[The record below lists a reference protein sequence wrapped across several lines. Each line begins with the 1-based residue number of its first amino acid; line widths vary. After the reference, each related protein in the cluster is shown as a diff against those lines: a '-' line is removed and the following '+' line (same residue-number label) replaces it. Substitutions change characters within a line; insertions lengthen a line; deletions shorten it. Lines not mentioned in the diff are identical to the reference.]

1 MSGRLQISMICHIVI
16 LLFVPDISAQDWEDS
31 SLEINIGTTNPR
43 VASVIE
49 RVNRQTGYR
58 FTYDTRAVDPEQKV
72 YYSTEVVELE
82 TLLDTLAGNL
92 GLGYEIIDKYI
103 VLYRQSQSTSRLTVA
118 GRVIDAD
125 THEPMVYAYVAIK
138 GKNIG
143 TVTNSDGDFVLNVP
157 VEFMAD
163 SLTVSHMGYKNSS
176 MAVALAAVEG
186 TTIRM
191 VRDYITI
198 QEVIINVRD
207 PLSILNSAVR
217 SIPDNYGDSPA
228 LLTGF
233 YREGITR
240 KNEFQIYSEAVVQ
253 IYKASYSRQIA
264 SDQVRVLRSRKM
276 ENLEAKDTLAV
287 RLAAGLET
295 VLSLDGARNLFDFI
309 DPANFNLYEYR
320 FTDMVIVDDES
331 AFVISF
337 EQKNWVEEPM
347 FRGEVYV
354 NSVDNA
360 ILMASFEINPDQI
373 GQVSDVYVSK
383 VPGSYSVETEYVR
396 YSVRY
401 KNRGDRYFLSHVRGD
416 LGFTA
421 RSKRKLFSSRYNVFL
436 EFAVTNSETDSVEK
450 FDRSEQFPLG
460 SVFTTI
466 ISGYDA
472 DFWEGFDF
480 IKPDESLEKSMKKLE
495 IELSEFYPED

>member
-1 MSGRLQISMICHIVI
+1 
-16 LLFVPDISAQDWEDS
+16 
-31 SLEINIGTTNPR
+31 
-43 VASVIE
+43 
-49 RVNRQTGYR
+49 
-58 FTYDTRAVDPEQKV
+58 VDPEQKV
-72 YYSTEVVELE
+72 SFTSEVVELG
-82 TLLDTLAGNL
+82 TVLDTLEYNL
-92 GLGYEIIDKYI
+92 SLDYEIIGRYI
-103 VLYRQSQSTSRLTVA
+103 VLYRQSQSVSKLTVA

-125 THEPMVYAYVAIK
+125 TYEPLVYAYVTIK

-143 TVTNSDGDFVLNVP
+143 TVTNGDGDFVLNVP

-163 SLTVSHMGYKNSS
+163 SLTVTYMGYKNSS
-176 MAVALAAVEG
+176 IAVALAAVEEA
-186 TTIRM
+186 TIRM

-207 PLSILNSAVR
+207 PLSVLNAAVR

-233 YREGITR
+233 YREGIIR

-253 IYKASYSRQIA
+253 IYKASYTRQIG

-276 ENLEAKDTLAV
+276 ENLEVKDTLAV

-309 DPANFNLYEYR
+309 DPTNFNLYDYH
-320 FTDMVIVDDES
+320 FTDMVTVDDGS

-337 EQKNWVEEPM
+337 EQRNWVEEPM

-354 NSVDNA
+354 NSMDNA
-360 ILMASFEINPDQI
+360 IVMASFELNSDYI
-373 GQVSDVYVSK
+373 GQVSDDYVTK
-383 VPGSYSVETEYVR
+383 VPGAYSVETEYVR

-401 KNRGDRYFLSHVRGD
+401 RKEGDRYFLSHVRGD
-416 LGFTA
+416 LGFLA
-421 RSKRKLFSSRYNVFL
+421 RSKRKLFNSRYNVFM
-436 EFAVTNSETDSVEK
+436 EFAVTHCETDSVER
-450 FDRSEQFPLG
+450 FERNEEFPLG

-472 DFWEGFDF
+472 GFWKGFDF
-480 IKPDESLEKSMKKLE
+480 IKPDESLEKSMKELE
-495 IELSEFYPED
+495 VELGEFHPED